1 MNKEFKE
8 KMYSKLYDS
17 IGFIVTNQSMLP
29 KSIGKLDLRLNKK
42 ELSKLT
48 DILWYL
54 AHSELWK

>member
-1 MNKEFKE
+1 MDKEFKQ

-17 IGFIVTNQSMLP
+17 IGFVVTNQSMLP
-29 KSIGKLDLRLNKK
+29 KSIGKVDLRLNKK

-54 AHSELWK
+54 AHSKLWK